1 VFIFEGVTT
10 VEGVRPMK
18 KYLIAAALAVAFATA
33 ALAADYYVALRVGGS
48 GCEVM
53 STEPTDTKKYKM
65 MGKYSSEAQAT
76 AAMATMK
83 ECK

>member
-1 VFIFEGVTT
+1 
-10 VEGVRPMK
+10 MK
-18 KYLIAAALAVAFATA
+18 KYLVAAALIVAFATP
-33 ALAADYYVALRVGGS
+33 ALAADYYVALRLGGG

-53 STEPTDTKKYKM
+53 STEPTDTKMYKM
-65 MGKYSSEAQAT
+65 MGKYGSEAQAK